1 MFNISI
7 KYRLYI
13 LSFIPL
19 LLIVVSM
26 MMITGMK
33 ISELNAMQ
41 MQAVRTQMVQAKEN
55 ELQSYVQ
62 LANSALTRLKQRS
75 ATREEA
81 IQELSTI
88 KFGHNGYMFGYDSQ
102 GTRLFL
108 GSSSKGIGQN
118 FWDARDA
125 KNNLFIR
132 DIVNNGKK
140 SGGGFARYYFP
151 KPGETEPAEKL
162 SFTVYEPQWDMVI
175 GTGFYIDDVEQ
186 TINSMDKRSAQATKE
201 GFTAIMMMCGM
212 VVIVAAFI
220 AFFISRS
227 ILVPLRQF
235 DTSIA
240 SFAGGHADLTARMDT
255 FRIPEFSVL
264 SQNFNTFVANL
275 QSIVK
280 NVTDVSGTIS
290 DETKHMTS
298 RANEADTLAVAQREE
313 TEQVATAITEM
324 TTTAHEISQNAMNA
338 AQSAQTADDRA
349 KDAMG
354 TVSSAVDSVQIL
366 ATQIDQASQVITR
379 LEGNVHQIS
388 SSLEVIQDIA
398 EQTNLLALN
407 AAIEAARAGAQGR
420 GFAVVA
426 DEVRKLAGKTQ
437 QSTGSITDVLNQLRS
452 ATEEAV
458 QAMQMSV
465 SQSDTSVSQ
474 ANAAGKALEDIV
486 QAIGTIMDM
495 NALIA
500 TATEEQSQ
508 VGQDISERVTT
519 ISDQSH
525 HSADIA
531 NDNRQISN
539 TLNTQAGEL
548 IGLVNQF
555 EV

>member
-1 MFNISI
+1 MI
-7 KYRLYI
+7 
-13 LSFIPL
+13 
-19 LLIVVSM
+19 
-26 MMITGMK
+26 ITGMK
-33 ISELNAMQ
+33 ISELNTTQ
-41 MQAVRTQMVQAKEN
+41 MQAVRTQMVKAKES
-55 ELQSYVQ
+55 ELKSYVE
-62 LANSALTRLKQRS
+62 LADSALTQLKARH

-81 IQELSTI
+81 IQELSAI
-88 KFGHNGYMFGYDSQ
+88 KFGKNGYMFGYDSQ

-108 GSSSKGIGQN
+108 GSSNKGTGQN
-118 FWDARDA
+118 FWDAKDA
-125 KNNLFIR
+125 RNNFFIR

-140 SGGGFARYYFP
+140 PGGGFARYYFP
-151 KPGETEPAEKL
+151 KPGATEPTEKL
-162 SFTVYEPQWDMVI
+162 SYNVYESQWDMVI

-186 TINSMDKRSAQATKE
+186 TIQSMDKRSEQATKE
-201 GFTAIMMMCGM
+201 GLIAIVTTCAF
-212 VVIVAAFI
+212 VVILVALI

-227 ILVPLRQF
+227 ILAPLKKF

-240 SFAGGHADLTARMDT
+240 SFAGGHADLTARMES
-255 FRIPEFSVL
+255 FHIPEFSNL
-264 SQNFNTFVANL
+264 SQNFNIFVTNL

-280 NVTDVSGTIS
+280 NVTHVSQTIS
-290 DETKHMTS
+290 DETKQMTS

-338 AQSAQTADDRA
+338 AESAQTADDRA
-349 KDAMG
+349 KDALG
-354 TVSSAVDSVQIL
+354 TVDAAVNSVQIL
-366 ATQIDQASQVITR
+366 ASQLEQASQVITR
-379 LEGNVHQIS
+379 LESNVHLIA
-388 SSLEVIQDIA
+388 SSLDVIQDIA

-437 QSTGSITDVLNQLRS
+437 QSTGSINDVLLRLRS

-465 SQSDTSVSQ
+465 SQSDTSVNQ
-474 ANAAGKALEDIV
+474 ANAASQALEDIV
-486 QAIGTIMDM
+486 HAIGTIMDM

-531 NDNRQISN
+531 NDNRQISH